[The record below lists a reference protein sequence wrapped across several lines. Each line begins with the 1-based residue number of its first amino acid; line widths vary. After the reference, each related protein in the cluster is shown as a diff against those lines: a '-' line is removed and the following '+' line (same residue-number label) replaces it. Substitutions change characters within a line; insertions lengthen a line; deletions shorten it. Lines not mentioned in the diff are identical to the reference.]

1 MKIECGPAHDRRIFE
16 LELPQSKRIGVMVSG
31 GMDSALLYYI
41 LLYLKRE
48 QNTDHYIRPFAVM
61 RKEGSKYHA
70 MPIVSKIA
78 SYFEINDEFPTIV
91 GDTALPEQQQ
101 VESGVIQAI
110 NLVRM
115 DVVYVGVISNRDE
128 HLIGYDKL
136 SYTET
141 DKLKYP
147 FMNLEKSHIVDL
159 FYQLN
164 ITELL
169 ELTHSCDLHET
180 IHCNRCNGCT
190 ERIWGFAQMGIN
202 CIK

>member
-1 MKIECGPAHDRRIFE
+1 VKIECGPAHDRRIFE

-70 MPIVSKIA
+70 KPIVSKIA
-78 SYFEINDEFPTIV
+78 SYFEINGEFPTIV
-91 GDTALPEQQQ
+91 GDTALPEQKQ
-101 VESGVIQAI
+101 VESGVKQAI
-110 NLVRM
+110 DLVRM
-115 DVVYVGVISNRDE
+115 DVVYVGVISNREE

-147 FMNLEKSHIVDL
+147 FMNLE
-159 FYQLN
+159 
-164 ITELL
+164 
-169 ELTHSCDLHET
+169 
-180 IHCNRCNGCT
+180 
-190 ERIWGFAQMGIN
+190 
-202 CIK
+202 